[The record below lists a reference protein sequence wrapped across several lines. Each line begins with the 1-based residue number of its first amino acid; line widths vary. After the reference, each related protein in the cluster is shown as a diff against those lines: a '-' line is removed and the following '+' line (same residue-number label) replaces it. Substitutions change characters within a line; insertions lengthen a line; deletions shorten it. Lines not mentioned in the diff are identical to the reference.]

1 MDPSIAQRAVTLR
14 RLANRHSAFYLFSH
28 GRLLWRI
35 TATELSARYAGSI
48 LGLGWALLAPLL
60 ILGLYTA
67 TYTMILRV
75 QVEGLTPLEYT
86 LMIFAGLVPFLST
99 AEALNQG
106 VGSVVASKALLSNT
120 VFPIDLAPVKA
131 VLLSQVVMT
140 VGMIAL
146 TAGLCVTG
154 LIHSTVVLLPVIW
167 AMQMLALT
175 GIVWILSLLNVVLR
189 DLQMM
194 MAVVTMTLMIA
205 SPIAYAPDAVPPSLR
220 FLLVLNPFA
229 WFVTAYQEVLVF
241 GHWLSPTHWLALVA
255 CAGLMFGLGGYFF
268 SSMKKAIV
276 DHV

>member
-1 MDPSIAQRAVTLR
+1 MAQSIPRRTATWR

-35 TATELSARYAGSI
+35 TTTELAGRYAGSI

-67 TYTMILRV
+67 TYTMIFRV
-75 QVEGLTPLEYT
+75 QIDGLTPLQYT
-86 LMIFAGLVPFLST
+86 LSIFAGLIPFLST

-106 VGSVVASKALLSNT
+106 VGSVVANKALLSNT
-120 VFPIDLAPVKA
+120 IFPIDLAPVKA
-131 VLLSQVVMT
+131 VLLSQVVMA
-140 VGMIAL
+140 VGMAVL
-146 TAGLCVTG
+146 TLGLCVTSQVR
-154 LIHSTVVLLPVIW
+154 LTVILLPAIW
-167 AMQMLALT
+167 ALQVLALT

-205 SPIAYAPDAVPPSLR
+205 SPIAYSPNVVPPALR

-229 WFVTAYQEVLVF
+229 WFVTAYQEVLVAGHWPSV
-241 GHWLSPTHWLALVA
+241 GHWLAMIG
-255 CAGLMFGLGGYFF
+255 CAGVLFGLGGYFF